1 MPDEYVYF
9 ISMKTGRKSILATLS
24 QALKQG
30 TTPHKLAATC
40 AIGVV
45 VGIFP
50 ILGTTTLL
58 CLGIA
63 ILLRLNIAILQLV
76 NYLVTALQV
85 LLILPFIQ
93 AGIYLFGLK
102 PFAYTQEEL
111 ITLFKN
117 DFWHLLH
124 ESGRSISA
132 GIGAWLLIS
141 VPVFILIYYPCLF
154 LFRKWSKHDPDTEN
168 RPPPSL

>member
-1 MPDEYVYF
+1 MRIFPAT
-9 ISMKTGRKSILATLS
+9 IAMKLSRKNILNTLT
-24 QALKQG
+24 QALRQG
-30 TTPHKLAATC
+30 TTPHKMAATC
-40 AIGVV
+40 AVGAV

-50 ILGTTTLL
+50 VLGTTTLL

-93 AGIYLFGLK
+93 AGIYIFRLD
-102 PFAYTQEEL
+102 PFAYTQDEL
-111 ITLFKN
+111 IHLFRN
-117 DFWHLLH
+117 DFWHLLKVA
-124 ESGRSISA
+124 GLSIAA

-141 VPVFILIYYPCLF
+141 IPVFIIIYYSCLF
-154 LFRKWSKHDPDTEN
+154 LFRK
-168 RPPPSL
+168 

>member
-1 MPDEYVYF
+1 
-9 ISMKTGRKSILATLS
+9 MKLSPKNILNTLTL
-24 QALKQG
+24 ALKQG
-30 TTPHKLAATC
+30 TTPHQLAVTC
-40 AIGVV
+40 ALGVV

-63 ILLRLNIAILQLV
+63 ILLRLNIVILQLV

-93 AGIYLFGLK
+93 AGIYIFRLQ
-102 PFAYTQEEL
+102 PFAYTQDEL
-111 ITLFKN
+111 ILLFRN
-117 DFWHLLH
+117 DFWHLLKV
-124 ESGRSISA
+124 SGLSIAA

-141 VPVFILIYYPCLF
+141 IPVFVLIYYSCLF
-154 LFRKWSKHDPDTEN
+154 LFRKWIKRNPETEN
-168 RPPPSL
+168 LPTPPL